1 MSRHLS
7 LSDEQFE
14 ELRRTGGPLV
24 VSTEEGGEVVVQ
36 DAAAYRRLLE
46 VLHEADFART
56 AAICEQRWR
65 DLQSGA
71 DSGVSAE
78 ELIARVRQRLQQAG

>member
-1 MSRHLS
+1 L
-7 LSDEQFE
+7 Q

-24 VSTEEGGEVVVQ
+24 ILTEEGNEVVVQ
-36 DAAAYRRLLE
+36 DAAAYRRLLDL
-46 VLHEADFART
+46 VREADLART

-71 DSGVSAE
+71 DPGVSAE
-78 ELIARVRQRLQQAG
+78 ELIACIRQRLRQAG